1 MTFMMFRRWAFV
13 GSFLLTLM
21 ALCPSGFADSFIQ
34 SITVTGN
41 QRVEKET
48 VLSHLG
54 LSPGQAI
61 NDEALDGA
69 LKRLF
74 RSGLFMDA
82 HLKVDRGQLVVSI
95 VENPIVNQLVLE
107 GNDEISDEILKGELT
122 LRPRQVYTLSRVKAD
137 TKRLQDIY
145 RVKGHF
151 SAIVTPK
158 IIKRDQNR
166 VDVVFEIQEGEKTSI
181 RDIFFV
187 GNKKYGNSKLESV
200 IQTKESRWYRFF
212 NNDDNYDPDRLAYDR
227 ELLRKFYLEHGYAD
241 FLVKSA
247 VAELTP
253 DKKEFFITFTLHEG
267 ERYQFGKLD
276 VISALPD
283 VNAESFRQYLTMSE
297 GDWYST
303 KQIERTTIRMTD
315 ALGNQGYAFVDVKPK
330 VDKDQDKKTIS
341 ITFDI
346 QEGPKVYIDR
356 IMVKGND
363 RTDEEVIRREL
374 RFYEGD
380 AYNTNSQKLSEQR
393 VKNLGYFKKV
403 TLRREPSN
411 APDKVNIII
420 EVEEEPTGEL
430 SLGGGYSTADGPLA
444 NISFSESNFRGKGQA
459 LSVGLTMA
467 KRRQEFNIGFTEPY
481 FLGRDI
487 SAGFDLYRTRQNK
500 FYDATFDQKT
510 IGVRL
515 RAGYALSDY
524 WSQGWSY
531 TLQREDIDGIENN
544 ASRFIFEQKGASTL
558 SSLGHSIMYDRRDSR
573 VNPTDGYFVAL
584 GNEFAGLGGNVRYF
598 RNKLSAGYYYLILD
612 DVVLEVS
619 GAYGHMFEVGKKI
632 RIVDRYT
639 LGGDSFRGFEI
650 SGVGPRDTTTN
661 DALGGRQFY
670 TATAET
676 TFPLGLPEEFS
687 VKGAA
692 FVDMGSVWSS
702 GDSGPEVYD
711 QPKFRATAGFGLR
724 WRSPMGPIKIDF
736 AWPIVKDSRDK
747 TQPFLFGFS
756 TRF

>member
-1 MTFMMFRRWAFV
+1 MSSFKLTRFTLLFV
-13 GSFLLTLM
+13 FLVFG
-21 ALCPSGFADSFIQ
+21 ACFAPVAKAYDTVK

-54 LSPGQAI
+54 LSPGEKI
-61 NDEALDGA
+61 NDETLDKA
-69 LKRLF
+69 LKSLF
-74 RSGLFMDA
+74 DSGLFMDA
-82 HLKVDRGQLVVSI
+82 HLKVDRGGLIVSV
-95 VENPIVNQLVLE
+95 VENPIVNQVELE

-158 IIKRDQNR
+158 IIKRHQNR
-166 VDVVFEIQEGEKTSI
+166 VDVIFEIKEGEKTSV

-200 IQTKESRWYRFF
+200 IQTKEHRWYRFF

-253 DKKEFFITFTLHEG
+253 DKKEFFITFTLQEG
-267 ERYQFGKLD
+267 ERYKFGALD
-276 VISALPD
+276 VVSSLPD
-283 VNAESFRQYLTMSE
+283 VNAESFRQYLKMSE

-303 KQIERTTIRMTD
+303 IAVERTSIRMTD

-330 VDKDQDKKTIS
+330 VKKDQEKKTIS

-356 IMVKGND
+356 ITVTGND

-380 AYNTNSQKLSEQR
+380 AYNTTNQKISEQR
-393 VKNLGYFKKV
+393 LKNLGYFKKV
-403 TLRREPSN
+403 TLRREPSTS
-411 APDKVNIII
+411 PDKVNIVI

-444 NISFSESNFRGKGQA
+444 NVSFSESNFRGKGQS
-459 LSVGLTMA
+459 LSVGLTFA

-481 FLGRDI
+481 FLDRDI

-510 IGVRL
+510 IGLRL
-515 RAGYALSDY
+515 RAGYGLSDY

-531 TLQREDIDGIENN
+531 TIQREDINGIENN

-558 SSLGHSIMYDRRDSR
+558 SALGHNIMYDRRDSR
-573 VNPTDGYFVAL
+573 INPTDGYFVGL
-584 GNEFAGLGGNVRYF
+584 GNEFAGLGGNVRYL
-598 RNKLSAGYYYLILD
+598 RNKLSAGYYYLIYD
-612 DVVLEVS
+612 DVVLAVS
-619 GAYGHMFEVGKKI
+619 GSYGHMLEVGKKI
-632 RIVDRYT
+632 RIVDRFT
-639 LGGDSFRGFEI
+639 LGGDTFRGFEV
-650 SGVGPRDTTTN
+650 SGIGPRDTRTN

-670 TATAET
+670 SGTAEV
-676 TFPLGLPEEFS
+676 TFPMGLPEEFA
-687 VKGAA
+687 VKGATFIDA
-692 FVDMGSVWSS
+692 GSVWSS

-711 QPKFRATAGFGLR
+711 TPKFRATAGFGFR

-736 AWPIVKDSRDK
+736 AWPIVKDKRDK